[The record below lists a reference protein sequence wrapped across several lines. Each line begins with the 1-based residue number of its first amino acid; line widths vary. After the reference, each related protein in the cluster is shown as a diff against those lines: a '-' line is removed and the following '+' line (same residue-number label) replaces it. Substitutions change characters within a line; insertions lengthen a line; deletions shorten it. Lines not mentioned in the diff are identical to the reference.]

1 MGPGLPYRS
10 IVAGTD
16 GSPSSLEAVRQ
27 ASAIARAAG
36 ARLHLVH
43 ALRPAAVGALVG
55 AGLAVNVDLGDMS
68 RQLEHEAE
76 LVLRRAI
83 DFVPDHDIDVECHA
97 RPGAAA
103 EVIVEVAEQVQADL
117 IVIGNKGMTGARRFL
132 LGSVPNRVAHSAPCS
147 VLVVNTV

>member
-43 ALRPAAVGALVG
+43 AFRPAAVGALVG
-55 AGLAVNVDLGDMS
+55 AGSAVNVDLGDMS

-83 DFVPDHDIDVECHA
+83 DFVPDHDID
-97 RPGAAA
+97 GAAA

-117 IVIGNKGMTGARRFL
+117 VVIGNKGMTGARRFL